1 MRFVSPVALGLMLG
15 LASISMSVPTVAVA
29 KEKAPPPPKLS
40 AEVSKPLVAAQE
52 ALKAKN
58 YEAAKTALVQ
68 AEGVAKTP
76 VDKYYVHSIRLNVAI
91 AANDA
96 ALQRTAVEGMIAS
109 GGAPAA
115 ELPKYEFFA
124 GDFAMKA
131 KDYDAAI
138 THFKNARDG
147 GYQGSAP
154 WLLGAEANFQKA
166 VSLSSNNQ
174 ISPAG
179 KPFAAA
185 GLPMLKRA
193 IEIEKAAGT
202 AIPANWYSRGFSMA
216 YASGSPDARQW
227 SEWNTA
233 ADPSPNNWRS
243 MLRAYQD
250 GNRQMTRGENLDMLR
265 LLKQTKGLI
274 AEYDYGEY
282 ADLAQKAGLLGEV
295 KSTIDA
301 GRAAGKVAPNRL
313 TELYQMAD
321 TGIAKDKASLPA
333 SEADAN
339 KAATGKV
346 AVNTADAYLGYGDYA
361 KAATL
366 YRLGLQK
373 GSVDV
378 AEVTTRLA
386 IALAL
391 SGDTAGAKEN
401 FAKVTGGTRGD
412 IARYWVMW
420 LDQKPAA

>member
-15 LASISMSVPTVAVA
+15 LASVSMSAPTVAVA
-29 KEKAPPPPKLS
+29 KEKAPPAPKLS
-40 AEVSKPLVAAQE
+40 AEVTKPLVAAQE

-58 YEAAKTALVQ
+58 FEAAKTALDQ
-68 AEGVAKTP
+68 ADAVAKTP
-76 VDKYYVHSIRLNVAI
+76 ADKYFVHSIRLNLGLATS
-91 AANDA
+91 DA
-96 ALQRTAVEGMIAS
+96 AVQRTSIEGMIAS

-138 THFKNARDG
+138 AHFKTAADG
-147 GYQGSAP
+147 GYPGSAP

-185 GLPMLKRA
+185 GLPLLKRA

-202 AIPANWYSRGFSMA
+202 AIPASWYNRGFSMA
-216 YASGSPDARQW
+216 YASGSPDSRQW
-227 SEWNTA
+227 GEWNTA

-243 MLRAYQD
+243 MLRSYQD
-250 GNRQMTRGENLDMLR
+250 ANRQMTRGENLDVLR
-265 LLKQTKGLI
+265 LLKQTKGLL

-301 GRAAGKVAPNRL
+301 GRASGKVAPNRL

-333 SEADAN
+333 SEADAS

-361 KAATL
+361 KAAAL
-366 YRLGLQK
+366 YRVGLQK

-378 AEVTTRLA
+378 PEVTTRLA